1 MLPGTQV
8 YVTVFADGPTRV
20 LRFADVQD
28 AGAEEAEQSI
38 LDLAARLR
46 QVEEQLW
53 RINASFS
60 GLHGA
65 SGAHQT
71 SVHCTPVRAH
81 QGCISD
87 VSQALGDQAGGD
99 RSARVTQV
107 LVFGVVP
114 GVALSALMHDKQ
126 TQAILLINTTLFPC
140 HDVIQ
145 ADSPGSTSSPYPYG
159 RLPPG
164 VRDLDLYGRANA
176 VPCGQPGSRGD
187 AHPGQNGKSPTPSGA
202 SSPNPRLKMKQKVGF
217 RILCR
222 PHHTMH

>member
-71 SVHCTPVRAH
+71 PVHCTPVR
-81 QGCISD
+81 G
-87 VSQALGDQAGGD
+87 
-99 RSARVTQV
+99 
-107 LVFGVVP
+107 
-114 GVALSALMHDKQ
+114 
-126 TQAILLINTTLFPC
+126 
-140 HDVIQ
+140 
-145 ADSPGSTSSPYPYG
+145 TS
-159 RLPPG
+159 RLH
-164 VRDLDLYGRANA
+164 L
-176 VPCGQPGSRGD
+176 
-187 AHPGQNGKSPTPSGA
+187 
-202 SSPNPRLKMKQKVGF
+202 
-217 RILCR
+217 
-222 PHHTMH
+222 